1 VLLVW
6 AARDDVVVWEPLLLV
21 GVEVV
26 DEVDDADIDEV
37 VDADNS
43 DKDNE
48 EARAM
53 DDAAAA
59 VLLEAEETIDDIIG
73 ASARHI

>member
-21 GVEVV
+21 EVEVM

-37 VDADNS
+37 VEADKS
-43 DKDNE
+43 DEDNE